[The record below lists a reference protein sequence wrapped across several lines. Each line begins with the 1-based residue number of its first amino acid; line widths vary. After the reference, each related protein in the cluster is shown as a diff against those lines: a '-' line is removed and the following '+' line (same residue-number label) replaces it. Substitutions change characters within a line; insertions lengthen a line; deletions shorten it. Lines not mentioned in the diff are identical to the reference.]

1 MNEANPAFVG
11 ALVAGLAGLLGL
23 AVLWKKFNGAAEA
36 RTVSPQ
42 PLRVQQEPKFTE
54 APDCATKHS
63 EVDARIQAVEERAN
77 ASMRLIREELAQLRK
92 GSDYLQRRVNGMSG
106 TLYLIAGKLG
116 IVPAAGEPGG
126 EG

>member
-11 ALVAGLAGLLGL
+11 ALVAGLAALLGL
-23 AVLWKKFNGAAEA
+23 GVLVKKFSGSPEA

-42 PLRVQQEPKFTE
+42 PLMVKQEPKFTE
-54 APDCATKHS
+54 APDCETKHAQ
-63 EVDARIQAVEERAN
+63 VDERIQAVEDRAN
-77 ASMRLIREELAQLRK
+77 ASMRLIREELSQLRK
-92 GSDYLQRRVNGMSG
+92 GNDYLQRRVNGMSG